1 MIMRK
6 TVKARILATIMAMA
20 FSAAVMSPVYA
31 ENGGA
36 FSTSNYNDTIKPSI
50 RDSATWDGAYFSV
63 LGDGTVTAVDGTV
76 LTNLGTGE
84 NQGGNLYKFSYGEGT
99 IYGTKVSVSDGAGG
113 TTEKLVVNLNTWS
126 TDTIYGVT
134 LPAAIAPAEWNPTW
148 GNVEHLYAMDY
159 AATMAG
165 FESEIRVQQDNLLHK
180 DDIKGISSNITN
192 NKLTVTLDRYAE
204 QSSISTE
211 IDLSQFVN
219 GQDTKLKPST
229 TGLGLTQNGM
239 LTMVTEDT
247 AGNIVQGSVDLK
259 AWGDSHYAEKFVHIT
274 NPNGT
279 INVVNTTDQVVNNY
293 NTINEVKRNYVKNIS
308 KINNTDEYKV
318 TQVVDGTPTEVTY
331 KDKHIT
337 NFTQTGP
344 TYTKDAN
351 GTVTDNGVIT
361 STIGTNFDDPW
372 VRTVDISGYVGDKI
386 RNEAQNATITIG
398 GSPTTIGGAITNNY
412 TTINEIKKQYVKNI
426 SIGGAKGDEITYVQ
440 NIVNQDGS
448 ITEQEVTYTDKHIT
462 GMTHRLSN
470 QDGTDN
476 ANGKYI
482 TTTITTNMGET
493 YSESVKVGD
502 AGVTVHN
509 ENTTIEQALNEQYNT
524 INNNTTNITENT
536 TVINQIR
543 NNYVQ
548 KIEPGTGDNVDNYYV
563 TQIVD
568 GTPTPVTITDK
579 HINGMTQALT
589 GANHEYITTTITT
602 NMKDENG
609 NPISYVGNIKVGDA
623 GITVNNKN
631 VTIEGAINELDDR
644 AVKYDLNVDGSV
656 NYNSVTMTSTKKYNS
671 TTHEGG
677 TVIKNVAYAD
687 IINGDGS
694 EAVNVD
700 LLKDQITNVKNE
712 ITQVA
717 ANDKHIEEG
726 VYKAD
731 ANGNVT
737 MNIVKGE
744 KDPQTGKYVDTGL
757 DVVIEDVA
765 SKQFVDNIVKDGLG
779 STVTT
784 ITNQDGSTTT
794 TVTNIYR
801 EDNKDN
807 HYISNGDTFVQSIT
821 KLDQAISEAN
831 TLAGKHTTVVAGDN
845 IVVDEGTNK
854 DGGKEYTVALKQN
867 INLGET
873 GSIAVGNTTI
883 DNSGITTNKVTV
895 GNTTINNDGVTV
907 GDTIINKDGLSFKVE
922 EGKTAPSISKDGIDA
937 GSKVITNVAPG
948 VNGTDAVNVS
958 QLSAV
963 NHKVDMNTQSINM
976 VNNRVNRLDS
986 KINKVGAGAAALAA
1000 LHPLDFDP
1008 DDKLTFSAGMGN
1020 YAGENAAAIG
1030 AFYRPDEKTM
1040 LSVGGTAGN
1049 GENMVNVGMS
1059 FSLDRV
1065 SHVTQSR
1072 TAMGREILDLRE
1084 HVARQDQIIGQLAEM
1099 VSTLTG
1105 KPLASHDMFPDVP
1118 ENHWAYAYVKD
1129 LAERGIIE
1137 GYPSGYFDGNRTM
1150 TRYEFA
1156 AMLDR
1161 ALLKGVKLDTRLTDE
1176 FAEEMSRIRVDRIAG
1191 KDDDRH
1197 KIERV
1202 RVNNEDNKA
1211 KKKFY
1216 DVYGTPIQPK
1226 AEAAK

>member
-1 MIMRK
+1 MRK
-6 TVKARILATIMAMA
+6 M
-20 FSAAVMSPVYA
+20 
-31 ENGGA
+31 GGA

-63 LGDGTVTAVDGTV
+63 LGDGTVTAIDGTV
-76 LTNLGTGE
+76 FSAEQLGTGTLVE
-84 NQGGNLYKFSYGEGT
+84 GQTNMYSYSYGGGT
-99 IYGTKVSVSDGAGG
+99 IYGTKVPVPVKDASGNVVTDENGN
-113 TTEKLVVNLNTWS
+113 TVTEYKLVLNLNTWS
-126 TDTIYGVT
+126 TDTINGVT
-134 LPAAIAPAEWNPTW
+134 LPAASAPATWNPTW

-180 DDIKGISSNITN
+180 DDIKGISSNIAN
-192 NKLTVTLDRYAE
+192 NKLTVTLDRYAD

-229 TGLGLTQNGM
+229 TGLGLTQNGL

-247 AGNIVQGSVDLK
+247 AGNVVQGSVDLK
-259 AWGDSHYAEKFVHIT
+259 AWGDTHYAEKFVHID
-274 NPNGT
+274 GT

-318 TQVVDGTPTEVTY
+318 TQIVGGTPTEVTY

-351 GTVTDNGVIT
+351 GTVTDNGDIV
-361 STIGTNFDDPW
+361 STITNNFDNGYTQ
-372 VRTVDISGYVGDKI
+372 TVNIGGYVGSKI
-386 RNEAQNATITIG
+386 FNEAQNATITIG
-398 GSPTTIGGAITNNY
+398 GNTTTIGGAINNNY
-412 TTINEIKKQYVKNI
+412 TTINDIKKQYVKNI
-426 SIGGAKGDEITYVQ
+426 SIGGAKGDEITYIQ
-440 NIVNQDGS
+440 NVVNQDGS
-448 ITEQEVTYTDKHIT
+448 ITTETKTYTDKHIT
-462 GMTHRLSN
+462 GMTQSLG
-470 QDGTDN
+470 GTN
-476 ANGKYI
+476 
-482 TTTITTNMGET
+482 
-493 YSESVKVGD
+493 
-502 AGVTVHN
+502 N
-509 ENTTIEQALNEQYNT
+509 ENID
-524 INNNTTNITENT
+524 
-536 TVINQIR
+536 TV
-543 NNYVQ
+543 
-548 KIEPGTGDNVDNYYV
+548 
-563 TQIVD
+563 
-568 GTPTPVTITDK
+568 
-579 HINGMTQALT
+579 
-589 GANHEYITTTITT
+589 ITT
-602 NMKDENG
+602 NMKDKDG
-609 NPISYVGNIKVGDA
+609 KDVVYTGSVKVGNAGVTVIDKEGNKTYTTIEQAINNSYNNITNNTTNIENITKKYLQTIKQEGDKYTITQIIDGKPVPFEFTDKHIVDLDHSLTGDNNEYLTTTVTDNTGKSYSDSIKVGSA
-623 GITVNNKN
+623 GIIINEGDVNKPQINT
-631 VTIEGAINELDDR
+631 TIQGAITNNYNKIQELDDR
-644 AVKYDLNVDGSV
+644 AVKYDGDTG
-656 NYNSVTMTSTKKYNS
+656 YDSVTLRGDTYNK
-671 TTHEGG
+671 TVNNDGTVTYNGG
-677 TVIKNVAYAD
+677 THITNVAYAD
-687 IINGDGS
+687 MTNGS

-712 ITQVA
+712 VTA
-717 ANDKHIEEG
+717 ADKHLEARKDYAVSSDG
-726 VYKAD
+726 K
-731 ANGNVT
+731 VT
-737 MNIVKGE
+737 LNIVDG
-744 KDPQTGKYVDTGL
+744 TGAQIDTA
-757 DVVIEDVA
+757 VINDVA
-765 SKQFVDNIVKDGLG
+765 SKQALDNLTDHVDNIVENSLG
-779 STVTT
+779 STV
-784 ITNQDGSTTT
+784 ITNQDGSTTI
-794 TVTNIYR
+794 TNNYSSH
-801 EDNKDN
+801 N
-807 HYISNGDTFVQSIT
+807 YIADGDTFVQSIS
-821 KLDQAISEAN
+821 KLDQNIQKVEA
-831 TLAGKHTTVVAGDN
+831 LAGKHTTVSAAKDEKN
-845 IVVDEGTNK
+845 IVVKETNTNGQLHYDLSLNK
-854 DGGKEYTVALKQN
+854 DLDLGKD
-867 INLGET
+867 
-873 GSIAVGNTTI
+873 GSIKAGETTI
-883 DNSGITTNKVTV
+883 DKDGITTNNINV
-895 GNTTINNDGVTV
+895 GNTTINNEGVKV
-907 GDTIINKDGLSFKVE
+907 GDTIINENGLSFKGE
-922 EGKTAPSISKDGIDA
+922 DGKNAGPSVSKDGIDA

-948 VNGTDAVNVS
+948 VKPTDAVNVS

-963 NHKVDMNTQSINM
+963 NQKVDMNTQNINM

-1105 KPLASHDMFPDVP
+1105 KPLASHEMFPDVP